1 MQNMW
6 ACILNFEISLIKI
19 SLLNEV
25 PSYQSSLV
33 CFFFYQSIS
42 LYHFVQLPFFRICSI
57 PLILI
62 IACFLCC
69 LQWPFT
75 GGIGKKRQ
83 EREKE
88 RKENPI
94 AEDQEKA
101 EKVKKRQK
109 GQEEAERK
117 GEVKRRLFQSFKKMQ
132 EWS

>member
-69 LQWPFT
+69 LQWPFS
-75 GGIGKKRQ
+75 GEIGKKRQ

-88 RKENPI
+88 GKETPF
-94 AEDQEKA
+94 AEIQEKA
-101 EKVKKRQK
+101 ENVKTGEERAGK
-109 GQEEAERK
+109 GRK
-117 GEVKRRLFQSFKKMQ
+117 EGRS
-132 EWS
+132 